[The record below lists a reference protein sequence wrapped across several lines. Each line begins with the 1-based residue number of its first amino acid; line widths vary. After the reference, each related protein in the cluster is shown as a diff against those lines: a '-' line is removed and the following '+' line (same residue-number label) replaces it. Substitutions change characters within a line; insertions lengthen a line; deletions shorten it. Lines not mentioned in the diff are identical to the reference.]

1 MKEMQALSGGAGM
14 PGFDDMFNVVVN
26 TNHPVVAKKLLS
38 ASSEDERK
46 NLAKQLLDL
55 AMLKQ
60 GMLKGADLTNF
71 VKNNLEALSK

>member
-1 MKEMQALSGGAGM
+1 
-14 PGFDDMFNVVVN
+14 VVIN

-38 ASSEDERK
+38 TSSEDERK